1 MNLFDILGPV
11 MVGPSSSH
19 TAGAVRIGYI
29 SGKLLQ
35 DHVVKAEILLH
46 GSFATTGI
54 GHGTDKALI
63 AGLLGMRPDD
73 IRIPDSFFL
82 AKKDGMEF
90 SFSTIT
96 LKDAHPNTAVL
107 RLTGEHGRKIA
118 VVTDSNSGITQAQA
132 KEMGVAVLPMP
143 FMIDGETYYEDI
155 TLTREQF
162 YQRLK
167 DNADIA
173 TSQPTPDS
181 ILKMWDKLLKE
192 YDQIIH
198 IPMSSGLSG
207 SCSTAMMLAGED
219 EYEGKVFVVDN
230 RRISVTQYQSVKDAQ
245 MLAAMGM
252 DGTQIK
258 KRLEETAADSV
269 IFITVDTLKY
279 LKKGGRITPAAA
291 ALGTLLKIKPVLII
305 LGEKLDS
312 FAKARTMKQAK
323 TMMMNAIQKELDGR
337 LHDSE
342 CRNCHLAIAHTD
354 NEEAALEFKKEVEE
368 RFPNADV
375 YMAPLSLSIACHI
388 GPGSLAV
395 TATRKMEEEH
405 EKN

>member
-1 MNLFDILGPV
+1 M
-11 MVGPSSSH
+11 
-19 TAGAVRIGYI
+19 
-29 SGKLLQ
+29 
-35 DHVVKAEILLH
+35 
-46 GSFATTGI
+46 
-54 GHGTDKALI
+54 
-63 AGLLGMRPDD
+63 
-73 IRIPDSFFL
+73 
-82 AKKDGMEF
+82 
-90 SFSTIT
+90 
-96 LKDAHPNTAVL
+96 
-107 RLTGEHGRKIA
+107 KIA

-230 RRISVTQYQSVKDAQ
+230 RRISVTQYQSVKDAM
-245 MLAAMGM
+245 MLADMGM
-252 DGTQIK
+252 DGAQIK

-269 IFITVDTLKY
+269 IFVTVDTLKY

-291 ALGTLLKIKPVLII
+291 ALGTLLRIKPVLII

-323 TMMMNAIQKELDGR
+323 TLMMNAIQKELDER

-342 CRNCHLAIAHTD
+342 CKDCHLAIAHSD

-368 RFPNADV
+368 RFPDADI
-375 YMAPLSLSIACHI
+375 YLAPLSLSIACHI
-388 GPGSLAV
+388 GPGSLAL

>member
-1 MNLFDILGPV
+1 M
-11 MVGPSSSH
+11 
-19 TAGAVRIGYI
+19 
-29 SGKLLQ
+29 
-35 DHVVKAEILLH
+35 
-46 GSFATTGI
+46 
-54 GHGTDKALI
+54 
-63 AGLLGMRPDD
+63 
-73 IRIPDSFFL
+73 
-82 AKKDGMEF
+82 
-90 SFSTIT
+90 
-96 LKDAHPNTAVL
+96 
-107 RLTGEHGRKIA
+107 KIA
-118 VVTDSNSGITQAQA
+118 VVTDSNSGIPPAQA

-230 RRISVTQYQSVKDAQ
+230 RRISVTKYQSVKDAQ

>member
-1 MNLFDILGPV
+1 MSVWN
-11 MVGPSSSH
+11 
-19 TAGAVRIGYI
+19 
-29 SGKLLQ
+29 
-35 DHVVKAEILLH
+35 
-46 GSFATTGI
+46 
-54 GHGTDKALI
+54 
-63 AGLLGMRPDD
+63 
-73 IRIPDSFFL
+73 
-82 AKKDGMEF
+82 
-90 SFSTIT
+90 
-96 LKDAHPNTAVL
+96 
-107 RLTGEHGRKIA
+107 GEKEGGRKRNRKGQFCMKIA

-323 TMMMNAIQKELDGR
+323 TMMTNAIQKELDGR

>member
-1 MNLFDILGPV
+1 M
-11 MVGPSSSH
+11 
-19 TAGAVRIGYI
+19 
-29 SGKLLQ
+29 
-35 DHVVKAEILLH
+35 
-46 GSFATTGI
+46 
-54 GHGTDKALI
+54 
-63 AGLLGMRPDD
+63 
-73 IRIPDSFFL
+73 
-82 AKKDGMEF
+82 
-90 SFSTIT
+90 
-96 LKDAHPNTAVL
+96 
-107 RLTGEHGRKIA
+107 KIA

-173 TSQPTPDS
+173 TSQPTPVS

>member
-1 MNLFDILGPV
+1 M
-11 MVGPSSSH
+11 
-19 TAGAVRIGYI
+19 
-29 SGKLLQ
+29 
-35 DHVVKAEILLH
+35 
-46 GSFATTGI
+46 
-54 GHGTDKALI
+54 
-63 AGLLGMRPDD
+63 
-73 IRIPDSFFL
+73 
-82 AKKDGMEF
+82 
-90 SFSTIT
+90 
-96 LKDAHPNTAVL
+96 
-107 RLTGEHGRKIA
+107 KIA

-132 KEMGVAVLPMP
+132 KDMGVAVLPMP

-162 YQRLK
+162 YQRLR

>member
-1 MNLFDILGPV
+1 M
-11 MVGPSSSH
+11 
-19 TAGAVRIGYI
+19 
-29 SGKLLQ
+29 
-35 DHVVKAEILLH
+35 
-46 GSFATTGI
+46 
-54 GHGTDKALI
+54 
-63 AGLLGMRPDD
+63 
-73 IRIPDSFFL
+73 
-82 AKKDGMEF
+82 
-90 SFSTIT
+90 
-96 LKDAHPNTAVL
+96 
-107 RLTGEHGRKIA
+107 KIA

-279 LKKGGRITPAAA
+279 LKKSGRITPAAA

>member
-1 MNLFDILGPV
+1 M
-11 MVGPSSSH
+11 
-19 TAGAVRIGYI
+19 
-29 SGKLLQ
+29 
-35 DHVVKAEILLH
+35 
-46 GSFATTGI
+46 
-54 GHGTDKALI
+54 
-63 AGLLGMRPDD
+63 
-73 IRIPDSFFL
+73 
-82 AKKDGMEF
+82 
-90 SFSTIT
+90 
-96 LKDAHPNTAVL
+96 
-107 RLTGEHGRKIA
+107 KIA

-132 KEMGVAVLPMP
+132 KEMGITVLPMP

-155 TLTREQF
+155 TLTQEQF

-167 DNADIA
+167 DNSDIS

-181 ILKMWDKLLKE
+181 IMKLWEELLKE
-192 YDQIIH
+192 YDQIVH
-198 IPMSSGLSG
+198 IPMSAGLSG
-207 SCSTAMMLAGED
+207 SCATAMMLAGED

-230 RRISVTQYQSVKDAQ
+230 HRISVTQYQSVKDAM
-245 MLAAMGM
+245 MLADMGM
-252 DGTQIK
+252 DGAQIK

-269 IFITVDTLKY
+269 IFVTVDTLKY

-291 ALGTLLKIKPVLII
+291 ALGTLLRIKPVLII

-323 TMMMNAIQKELDGR
+323 TLMMNAIQKELDER

-342 CRNCHLAIAHTD
+342 CKDCHLAIAHSD

-368 RFPNADV
+368 RFPDADI
-375 YMAPLSLSIACHI
+375 YLAPLSLSIACHI
-388 GPGSLAV
+388 GPGSLAL

>member
-1 MNLFDILGPV
+1 
-11 MVGPSSSH
+11 
-19 TAGAVRIGYI
+19 
-29 SGKLLQ
+29 
-35 DHVVKAEILLH
+35 
-46 GSFATTGI
+46 
-54 GHGTDKALI
+54 
-63 AGLLGMRPDD
+63 MRN
-73 IRIPDSFFL
+73 RKGQFC
-82 AKKDGMEF
+82 M
-90 SFSTIT
+90 
-96 LKDAHPNTAVL
+96 
-107 RLTGEHGRKIA
+107 KIA

>member
-1 MNLFDILGPV
+1 MPV
-11 MVGPSSSH
+11 W
-19 TAGAVRIGYI
+19 
-29 SGKLLQ
+29 
-35 DHVVKAEILLH
+35 
-46 GSFATTGI
+46 
-54 GHGTDKALI
+54 
-63 AGLLGMRPDD
+63 
-73 IRIPDSFFL
+73 
-82 AKKDGMEF
+82 
-90 SFSTIT
+90 
-96 LKDAHPNTAVL
+96 N
-107 RLTGEHGRKIA
+107 GEKEGGRKRNRKGQFCMKIA

-132 KEMGVAVLPMP
+132 KEMGVTVLPMP

-155 TLTREQF
+155 TLTQEQF
-162 YQRLK
+162 YQRLQ

-207 SCSTAMMLAGED
+207 SCSTAMVLAGED

-252 DGTQIK
+252 DGAQIK

-323 TMMMNAIQKELDGR
+323 TMMMNAIQKELDER

>member
-1 MNLFDILGPV
+1 M
-11 MVGPSSSH
+11 
-19 TAGAVRIGYI
+19 
-29 SGKLLQ
+29 
-35 DHVVKAEILLH
+35 
-46 GSFATTGI
+46 
-54 GHGTDKALI
+54 
-63 AGLLGMRPDD
+63 
-73 IRIPDSFFL
+73 
-82 AKKDGMEF
+82 
-90 SFSTIT
+90 
-96 LKDAHPNTAVL
+96 
-107 RLTGEHGRKIA
+107 KIA
-118 VVTDSNSGITQAQA
+118 VVTDSNSGITQIQA
-132 KEMGVAVLPMP
+132 KEMGITVLPMP

-155 TLTREQF
+155 TLTQEQF
-162 YQRLK
+162 YRKLK
-167 DNADIA
+167 DNSDIS
-173 TSQPTPDS
+173 TSQPAPDS
-181 ILKMWDKLLKE
+181 IMKMWDELLKE
-192 YDQIIH
+192 YDQIVH

-252 DGTQIK
+252 DGAQIR

-291 ALGTLLKIKPVLII
+291 ALGTLLRIKPVLII

-312 FAKARTMKQAK
+312 FAKAHTMQQEK
-323 TMMMNAIQKELDGR
+323 TMMMNAIQKELDER
-337 LHDSE
+337 LHDSG
-342 CRNCHLAIAHTD
+342 CKDCHLAIAHTD
-354 NEEAALEFKKEVEE
+354 NEEAALEFQKEVKE
-368 RFPNADV
+368 RFPDADV

>member
-1 MNLFDILGPV
+1 M
-11 MVGPSSSH
+11 
-19 TAGAVRIGYI
+19 
-29 SGKLLQ
+29 
-35 DHVVKAEILLH
+35 
-46 GSFATTGI
+46 
-54 GHGTDKALI
+54 
-63 AGLLGMRPDD
+63 
-73 IRIPDSFFL
+73 
-82 AKKDGMEF
+82 
-90 SFSTIT
+90 
-96 LKDAHPNTAVL
+96 
-107 RLTGEHGRKIA
+107 KIA

-354 NEEAALEFKKEVEE
+354 NEEAALELKKEVEE
-368 RFPNADV
+368 RVPNADV

>member
-1 MNLFDILGPV
+1 MSKVAIV
-11 MVGPSSSH
+11 S
-19 TAGAVRIGYI
+19 
-29 SGKLLQ
+29 
-35 DHVVKAEILLH
+35 
-46 GSFATTGI
+46 
-54 GHGTDKALI
+54 
-63 AGLLGMRPDD
+63 
-73 IRIPDSFFL
+73 
-82 AKKDGMEF
+82 
-90 SFSTIT
+90 
-96 LKDAHPNTAVL
+96 
-107 RLTGEHGRKIA
+107 
-118 VVTDSNSGITQAQA
+118 DSNSGITQAQA

>member
-1 MNLFDILGPV
+1 M
-11 MVGPSSSH
+11 
-19 TAGAVRIGYI
+19 
-29 SGKLLQ
+29 
-35 DHVVKAEILLH
+35 
-46 GSFATTGI
+46 
-54 GHGTDKALI
+54 
-63 AGLLGMRPDD
+63 
-73 IRIPDSFFL
+73 
-82 AKKDGMEF
+82 
-90 SFSTIT
+90 
-96 LKDAHPNTAVL
+96 
-107 RLTGEHGRKIA
+107 KIA

-258 KRLEETAADSV
+258 KRLEKTAADSV

-312 FAKARTMKQAK
+312 FAKARTLKKAK
-323 TMMMNAIQKELDGR
+323 TMMLNAIQKELDGR